1 MAETT
6 SPVRS
11 DRKRKLRTWGYIGG
25 LLSLFA
31 FLALAPDLV
40 RKTKITYTASELPT
54 AQFERFDMN
63 TAFPRVTAQGA
74 SETVSLAALAAGRPG
89 GLLVNFW
96 ATWCPPCLEELP
108 SLETLHRQ
116 LESKNDPKLPR
127 LVTLSVDEAPA
138 DVLRLLW
145 QRRPQVVMSTLG
157 HLNLA
162 LAMLRPLLPGGTR
175 YLARETTVVSHGVGE
190 YRRPQLWGQTSRTR
204 STWTSSPPPSSQAHL
219 PLPCYSSPHCRP
231 LL

>member
-138 DVLRLLW
+138 DVLRLFKTLTFAPSFRVLFDRDATFSTKVGSTRFPETYW
-145 QRRPQVVMSTLG
+145 VGPDGEVRYKWLGPQNWLSDAVQRRLASPQ
-157 HLNLA
+157 
-162 LAMLRPLLPGGTR
+162 
-175 YLARETTVVSHGVGE
+175 
-190 YRRPQLWGQTSRTR
+190 
-204 STWTSSPPPSSQAHL
+204 
-219 PLPCYSSPHCRP
+219 
-231 LL
+231 